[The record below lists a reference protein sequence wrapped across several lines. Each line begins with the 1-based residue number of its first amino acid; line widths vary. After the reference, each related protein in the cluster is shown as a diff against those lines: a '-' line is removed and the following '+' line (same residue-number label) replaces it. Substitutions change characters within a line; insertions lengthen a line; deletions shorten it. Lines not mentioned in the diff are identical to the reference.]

1 MALNGCY
8 LNLLNL
14 EGMKF
19 IMAKANTSNTEK
31 EFDAVA
37 KQSIKYGGNYLK
49 AEDKF
54 KVKESDVK
62 ELSDYAEIEIPEET
76 STPLDNSGDGQKG
89 QEPGGNGGQ

>member
-8 LNLLNL
+8 LNLLKL

-19 IMAKANTSNTEK
+19 IMAKGNTTNTETNVEK

-37 KQSIKYGGNYLK
+37 KQSIKYGGEYLK
-49 AEDKF
+49 AGAKF

-62 ELSDYAEIEIPEET
+62 EVSNYADIEIPKE
-76 STPLDNSGDGQKG
+76 SDNSGTGQDGQG
-89 QEPGGNGGQ
+89 AGGNGGQ